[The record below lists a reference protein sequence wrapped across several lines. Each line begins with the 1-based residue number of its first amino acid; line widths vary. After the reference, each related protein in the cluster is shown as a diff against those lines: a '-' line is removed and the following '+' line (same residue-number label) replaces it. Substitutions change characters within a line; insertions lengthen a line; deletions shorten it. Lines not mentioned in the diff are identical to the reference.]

1 MLEGM
6 SALTSATK
14 GRRMA
19 WLFVVVA
26 GLLEVGFA
34 ISMKESNGF
43 SRLVPTALFVLFAI
57 LSLAVLNLGLRDLP
71 VGSAY
76 AVWTG
81 IGATGTLIVGMLFL
95 HEPATA
101 LRIGFVALIIF
112 GVIGLQ
118 LAGGH

>member
-1 MLEGM
+1 
-6 SALTSATK
+6 
-14 GRRMA
+14 MA
-19 WLFVVVA
+19 WMFVFVA

-34 ISMKESNGF
+34 ISMKESDGF
-43 SRLVPTALFVLFAI
+43 SRLVPTVLFVVFAI
-57 LSLAVLNLGLRDLP
+57 LSLAVLNLGLRELP

-101 LRIGFVALIIF
+101 LRIAFVAMIIT

-118 LAGGH
+118 LAGAH

>member
-1 MLEGM
+1 
-6 SALTSATK
+6 
-14 GRRMA
+14 MA

-43 SRLVPTALFVLFAI
+43 SRPLPTVLFVVFAI

-81 IGATGTLIVGMLFL
+81 IGATGTLLVGMLFL
-95 HEPATA
+95 HEPATV
-101 LRIGFVALIIF
+101 LRVSFVALIIT
-112 GVIGLQ
+112 GIIGLQ
-118 LAGGH
+118 VSGSH

>member
-1 MLEGM
+1 MLEVM
-6 SALTSATK
+6 SVLITAK

-19 WLFVVVA
+19 WVFVIVA

-43 SRLVPTALFVLFAI
+43 SRLVPTILFVLFAI

-101 LRIGFVALIIF
+101 VRIGFVALIIF
-112 GVIGLQ
+112 GVVGLQ
-118 LAGGH
+118 VVGGH

>member
-1 MLEGM
+1 MLERM
-6 SALTSATK
+6 SALTDATK

-95 HEPATA
+95 SEPATFM
-101 LRIGFVALIIF
+101 RIAFVVMIIM

-118 LAGGH
+118 LAGTH

>member
-1 MLEGM
+1 
-6 SALTSATK
+6 
-14 GRRMA
+14 MA

-34 ISMKESNGF
+34 ISMKESDGF
-43 SRLVPTALFVLFAI
+43 SRPVPTALFAIFAI

-101 LRIGFVALIIF
+101 LRIGFVSLIIL